1 MNVYFSQSEFWHEMC
16 YKTGAQVTTKVVR
29 MIRTSGQKG
38 FTMIEIIA
46 VLVILGVLAAVAVP
60 KYVDLMANAKK
71 MVARGQVAELKGMLN
86 TAWGKA
92 FLFKGSAP
100 EIEEVTG
107 NASMGATGVE
117 QNIGTAPDIWYYNW
131 SASGNI
137 VTISISA
144 RGSDTDYNDVGI
156 WTLPK

>member
-1 MNVYFSQSEFWHEMC
+1 
-16 YKTGAQVTTKVVR
+16 
-29 MIRTSGQKG
+29 MIRSQNG
-38 FTMIEIIA
+38 FTLIEIIS
-46 VLVILGVLAAVAVP
+46 VLVILGVLAAIAVP
-60 KYVDLMANAKK
+60 KYAELQANAKK
-71 MVARGQVAELKGMLN
+71 MAARGQVAELKGTLN

-92 FLFKGSAP
+92 FLVKGSAP
-100 EIEEVTG
+100 EIDDVTG
-107 NASMGATGVE
+107 NANMGVTGEE
-117 QNIGTAPDIWYYNW
+117 QSVGTAPDIWYYNW